1 MLSVCPAAGA
11 AGLDWRRTVLRESR
25 GSGEGAEPDVAHSA
39 EVAVQRARGQMRRY
53 SVANRLN
60 RLGTLTYGPPF
71 CRDPRQLRSDVASF
85 FVRLRASLGG
95 EAFPYLWVPELHK
108 DRERWHV
115 HFLVGRWIG
124 RGAIESA
131 WRGRGFVHIKLL
143 GDLPA
148 RSSGA
153 AEARVAAKYA
163 SKYVAK
169 DVEALDG
176 LHRYEVAE
184 GFQPERFSLGA
195 KSDDGA
201 HDLLVRDW
209 FWGEEPEVSWRSAD
223 KAEHS
228 GPPMLW
234 FQWAL

>member
-1 MLSVCPAAGA
+1 
-11 AGLDWRRTVLRESR
+11 
-25 GSGEGAEPDVAHSA
+25 
-39 EVAVQRARGQMRRY
+39 MRRY

-71 CRDPRQLRSDVASF
+71 CRDPRQLRNDVASF
-85 FVRLRASLGG
+85 FVRLRVSLGG
-95 EAFPYLWVPELHK
+95 ATFPYLWVPELHK

-115 HFLVGRWIG
+115 HFLVGRWIA
-124 RGAIESA
+124 REPIEAA

-148 RSSGA
+148 RSSGT

-169 DVEALDG
+169 DVESLGG
-176 LHRYEVAE
+176 LHRYEVAQ
-184 GFQPERFSLGA
+184 GFQPERFPLGA
-195 KSDDGA
+195 KSDDEA
-201 HDLLVRDW
+201 RDLLVRDW
-209 FWGEEPEVSWRSAD
+209 FSGEEPEVSWRSAD
-223 KAEHS
+223 KAEHI

-234 FQWAL
+234 YQWAL